1 MQVPYLNKSI
11 WIISLWVAG
20 FLCWEGGAW
29 AQTATAKQ
37 KLYKCKKCD
46 GLAKV
51 VPPDRPEPK
60 ECSKGGK
67 CNFQPYVRSC
77 NSNWHM

>member
-1 MQVPYLNKSI
+1 MQIPLENRSI
-11 WIISLWVAG
+11 WIVSLLVMGLLFWG
-20 FLCWEGGAW
+20 GGAW
-29 AQTATAKQ
+29 AQTEKS
-37 KLYKCKKCD
+37 KVKIYKCKKCD
-46 GLAKV
+46 GLAKA

-77 NSNWHM
+77 SSNWHI